1 MLVTAGAVGA
11 PGVLLL
17 PLQREFGWSTAA
29 ISSAMA
35 VRLLL
40 FGLMGP
46 FAAAFIN
53 RYGVRKVTLTALGLI
68 ASGLA
73 LSLAI
78 RQLWQLI
85 ALWGVVV
92 GLGTGLTAL
101 VLAATVSA
109 RWFNSRRG
117 LIVGLLTASSATGQ
131 LVFLPLLASVAAHSG
146 WRNALLI
153 VCVLLGAAAIVAG
166 LLMRDRPSDLGLEP
180 YGAPSVETK
189 SGTPNGQAAPA
200 GPGG

>member
-1 MLVTAGAVGA
+1 VGA

-73 LSLAI
+73 LSL
-78 RQLWQLI
+78 
-85 ALWGVVV
+85 G
-92 GLGTGLTAL
+92 
-101 VLAATVSA
+101 AATG
-109 RWFNSRRG
+109 N
-117 LIVGLLTASSATGQ
+117 TQTG
-131 LVFLPLLASVAAHSG
+131 S
-146 WRNALLI
+146 
-153 VCVLLGAAAIVAG
+153 
-166 LLMRDRPSDLGLEP
+166 
-180 YGAPSVETK
+180 
-189 SGTPNGQAAPA
+189 
-200 GPGG
+200 